1 MRNTE
6 QKTFLQNR
14 FSESYSISN
23 FLTHDQVSDLV
34 LYYNQLPDEEKIF
47 KNSGPITANIHNS
60 DRAKDIFAMLKE
72 KVIAEIGSCEIYNAA
87 FFDVSYPHIIHNDDL
102 KSFPDTY
109 KAFTL
114 PLEVRGL
121 ENPSF
126 ITYNQHYLD
135 GPVKLF
141 KGEEQQITSYYNDI
155 VSDYKNVIGLTSKA
169 FSQDVWAKYLTH
181 IKPAWL
187 EGLSVEKIHSW
198 QPGNAIVFDCARLHS
213 ACDFRRQGVTSKLGL
228 SIFTYTQ

>member
-6 QKTFLQNR
+6 KKTFLQNR

-23 FLTHDQVSDLV
+23 FLTDDQVTDLISF
-34 LYYNQLPDEEKIF
+34 YNQLPDEEKIF

-72 KVIAEIGSCEIYNAA
+72 KVIAEIGPCEIYNAA

-102 KSFPDTY
+102 KSLPDTY

-114 PLEVRGL
+114 PLEVRGS
-121 ENPSF
+121 NIPSF

-141 KGEEQQITSYYNDI
+141 KGEEREITSYYNDI
-155 VSDYKNVIGLTSKA
+155 VSDYTSVIGLTSEEFPK
-169 FSQDVWAKYLTH
+169 DVWAKCLTH
-181 IKPAWL
+181 IKPVWL
-187 EGLSVEKIHSW
+187 EGLSVEKIHKW

-213 ACDFRRQGVTSKLGL
+213 ACDFRHQGVKSKLGL